1 MSAFGGNS
9 ASRRRADLCY
19 TAAEGGASPGRCGY
33 HGGSPMPDILE
44 DFCWDAPELCR
55 IANQHWV
62 ALIGIVIVM
71 LIMFSMGHHPKG
83 HR

>member
-1 MSAFGGNS
+1 
-9 ASRRRADLCY
+9 
-19 TAAEGGASPGRCGY
+19 
-33 HGGSPMPDILE
+33 MPDILE
-44 DFCWDAPELCR
+44 DFCWDALELCR

-62 ALIGIVIVM
+62 ALIGIVILM